1 MFHLKRFNYSE
12 IKVKDIRYDWMTGYV
27 IFFRIFQPASEG
39 KGKEG
44 SERETRAMDEG
55 IPRLGVLVSTP
66 ATY

>member
-1 MFHLKRFNYSE
+1 
-12 IKVKDIRYDWMTGYV
+12 MTGWYVSCRTYV
-27 IFFRIFQPASEG
+27 IFFRVFQRASEG
-39 KGKEG
+39 KGKVG

>member
-1 MFHLKRFNYSE
+1 MKSGEKIFG
-12 IKVKDIRYDWMTGYV
+12 MTGWYVSCRTYV
-27 IFFRIFQPASEG
+27 IFFRVFQPASEG
-39 KGKEG
+39 KGKVG